1 MKRAILAVVAVS
13 LFSAVGCQAI
23 KKDPCKPG
31 LLSTLCNPNTGDNTD
46 PYHVGH
52 PGLCGKHQQQVIA
65 PGPAAP
71 TYGYPYYTVR
81 GPRDFLVDN
90 PPSIG
95 P

>member
-13 LFSAVGCQAI
+13 LFSAVGCQAL
-23 KKDPCKPG
+23 KRDPCKPG
-31 LLSTLCNPNTGDNTD
+31 IFGGALCDKEDNAD
-46 PYHVGH
+46 PYHVNH
-52 PGLCGKHQQQVIA
+52 PGLCGIHQQQSVGP
-65 PGPAAP
+65 PGPPTP
-71 TYGYPYYTVR
+71 TYGYPYYTTR

>member
-13 LFSAVGCQAI
+13 LFSAVGCQTI

-31 LLSTLCNPNTGDNTD
+31 LVGNLCNKDDNAD
-46 PYHVGH
+46 PYHVNH
-52 PGLCGKHQQQVIA
+52 PGLCGKHQQQMGP
-65 PGPAAP
+65 PGPPTP
-71 TYGYPYYTVR
+71 TYGYPYYTIR